1 MSLQQWKDRLTWI
14 FRRDKAEAELD
25 DEVRAHL
32 AIETRRRME
41 AGESSEFA
49 RAAARKDFGNELLV
63 KETTRGMWTWQWLEG
78 FSRDLAYCFP
88 VLPKNPCFPGIAILT
103 LALGIAWYNAMVF
116 LINSV
121 LLPQPYP
128 KAPHEFSS

>member
-63 KETTRGMWTWQWLEG
+63 KETTRGMWTWQWLEE
-78 FSRDLAYCFP
+78 FWRDLAY
-88 VLPKNPCFPGIAILT
+88 VLLVLRKNPGFAANAILA
-103 LALGIAWYNAMVF
+103 LSLGIGCNTAIVSIF
-116 LINSV
+116 HSR
-121 LLPQPYP
+121 LL
-128 KAPHEFSS
+128 